1 MQFLILD
8 GSKISRISAHSKG
21 HAASIY
27 AQRHLPTNSK
37 SKSFR
42 IKVVALDEAST
53 FETRIDRIDD
63 VMDVRSREVV

>member
-8 GSKISRISAHSKG
+8 GSRISRVSAHSKG

-27 AQRHLPTNSK
+27 AQRNLPTNSK

-42 IKVVALDEAST
+42 IKVLAIDEAIA
-53 FETRIDRIDD
+53 FETRIDRIDGA
-63 VMDVRSREVV
+63 MDVRSKVVV